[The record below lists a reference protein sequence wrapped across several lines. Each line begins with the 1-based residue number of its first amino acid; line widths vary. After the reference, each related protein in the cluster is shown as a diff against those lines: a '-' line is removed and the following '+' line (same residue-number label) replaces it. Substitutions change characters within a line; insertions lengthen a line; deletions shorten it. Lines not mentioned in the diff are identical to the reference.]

1 MSRKTKTNIKQ
12 GLTKKEVQERI
23 AKNQINYDTLPKT
36 KTIKLII
43 KSNFFT
49 YFNMLNITLGE
60 GIKNCLFMGV
70 IFTNSVIS
78 IVEEIISKKIIDK
91 LSVLTESKVMVLRD
105 SKYSEKEIN

>member
-36 KTIKLII
+36 KTIKQII

-49 YFNMLNITLGE
+49 YFNMLRSMCIL
-60 GIKNCLFMGV
+60 
-70 IFTNSVIS
+70 SR
-78 IVEEIISKKIIDK
+78 II
-91 LSVLTESKVMVLRD
+91 
-105 SKYSEKEIN
+105 